1 MPELPEVETVR
12 QTLRPILTGRTITAI
27 EIRWPKIVHSDQML
41 FQQLLVGATFTEI
54 DRFGKYLFFILD
66 DEYVLVSHLRMEG
79 KFYYQAAAEPTDK
92 HVHVIFTLD
101 NGMQLRYH
109 DVRKFGTMELTTRQ
123 QLGKLPAL
131 QKLGYEPFQAEATTE
146 YLFGKFQR
154 TNRAIKSVLLDQ
166 HVLVGL
172 GNIYVD
178 EVLFRAKIH
187 PETPAKQLTQA
198 QAALILSASVS
209 VLQKA
214 IDLGG
219 TTIRSYQSTLGVDG
233 RFQNEL
239 QVHTKAG
246 EPCPVCGTPIEKI
259 KVGGRGTY
267 YCPICQPKQE
277 EN

>member
-12 QTLRPILTGRTITAI
+12 QTLRPILHGRTITAI
-27 EIRWPKIVHSDQML
+27 EIRWPKIIRGDQRL
-41 FQQLLVGATFTEI
+41 FEQLVLGAQFTDIE
-54 DRFGKYLFFILD
+54 RFGKYLLFILD
-66 DEYVLVSHLRMEG
+66 EDYVLVSHLRMEG
-79 KFYYQAAAEPTDK
+79 KFYYQAEAEPVNK

-109 DVRKFGTMELTTRQ
+109 DVRKFGTMELTTRAAMWQ
-123 QLGKLPAL
+123 LPAL
-131 QKLGYEPFQAEATTE
+131 QKLGYEPFQAAATPA
-146 YLFGKFQR
+146 YLFGKLQR

-178 EVLFRAKIH
+178 EVLFRARLH
-187 PETPAKQLTQA
+187 PETPAKGLTLVQA
-198 QAALILSASVS
+198 ETILTASVM

-267 YCPICQPKQE
+267 YCPHCQLKKGEQ
-277 EN
+277 